1 MTLKGILKAKWC
13 EFVYLL
19 FSAVFLF
26 KLRRLNDIL
35 LGKGL
40 DQRPFELLAYD
51 NYKPLQYFILA
62 MILFFAGSVLI
73 MINFRSIRDEDLE
86 FEDIVI
92 SAVAMLIIVFMLISL
107 FIYINNPIAR
117 AVLTVAAIGGVIS
130 ISNK

>member
-1 MTLKGILKAKWC
+1 M
-13 EFVYLL
+13 F
-19 FSAVFLF
+19 
-26 KLRRLNDIL
+26 
-35 LGKGL
+35 GKGL

-62 MILFFAGSVLI
+62 LILFFAGSVFI

-86 FEDIVI
+86 FENIVL
-92 SAVAMLIIVFMLISL
+92 SAVAMLMVVFMLISL

-130 ISNK
+130 MGNK